1 MADQIFISYRRQGG
15 ATEAKLICE
24 ALKNKGNISAITTNE
39 APSDTKQIIHK
50 YNAKGENY
58 AF

>member
-50 YNAKGENY
+50 Y
-58 AF
+58 